1 MRPLNGVTIVSLE
14 HAIAAPLAT
23 RHLADMGAR
32 VIKIERPQGGD
43 FARDYDTRVRGLASH
58 FVWTNRSKESL
69 TLDLAQTT
77 GLAVLRRLIAE
88 RADVVVQNLAPGAA
102 ARLGLSYATL
112 SADKPG
118 IIVCDISGYGQDGP
132 YKDRKAYDLLIQ
144 AEAGMLSITGTRD
157 TPCKAGPSIADIAAG
172 MYAYSNILAALLHR
186 ARTGRGQHLEISM
199 LEALAEWM
207 SYPLYYTFE
216 GAEPPPRT
224 GASHA
229 TIYPYGP
236 FEAGC
241 GGTVVFGLQNEREW
255 AAFCSIVLMRQELGG
270 EARFAGNQARNAER
284 SALAAIISE
293 VFAALTADEII
304 GRLQAANIATGRVR
318 DMAGLWGH
326 EQLRARGRWRQIG
339 SPVGMLP
346 ALLPPGNWMDGEPRM
361 DPVPALGEHNG
372 TILAELGY
380 VPAEIVAM
388 RAAGI
393 VQNAAVA

>member
-1 MRPLNGVTIVSLE
+1 
-14 HAIAAPLAT
+14 
-23 RHLADMGAR
+23 
-32 VIKIERPQGGD
+32 
-43 FARDYDTRVRGLASH
+43 
-58 FVWTNRSKESL
+58 
-69 TLDLAQTT
+69 
-77 GLAVLRRLIAE
+77 
-88 RADVVVQNLAPGAA
+88 
-102 ARLGLSYATL
+102 
-112 SADKPG
+112 
-118 IIVCDISGYGQDGP
+118 
-132 YKDRKAYDLLIQ
+132 
-144 AEAGMLSITGTRD
+144 
-157 TPCKAGPSIADIAAG
+157 
-172 MYAYSNILAALLHR
+172 
-186 ARTGRGQHLEISM
+186 M

-293 VFAALTADEII
+293 VFAALTADEIT
-304 GRLQAANIATGRVR
+304 GRLQAANIATARVR